1 MSDAGSMRLL
11 AVCLG
16 GRAPGC
22 NVELHDVVFAVG
34 TSVEDIHD
42 QLLDRWFGSPDGLHV
57 DAWMVV
63 DQVPG
68 FRVALSHSPG
78 PGEARLYFVN
88 IGGYAPGELFERHVY
103 ALYAGRSASEVKA
116 RARAELLV
124 GNESVHRDDLYAVD
138 DLVDDLIEVRVDGGW
153 HIELIEDPSA
163 GRAAVTNGY
172 FPLPRKTISAWKA
185 RNPEIVRPAR

>member
-1 MSDAGSMRLL
+1 MSETLPMHLL
-11 AVCLG
+11 SVCLG

-34 TSVEDIHD
+34 ASLEEVHD

-57 DAWMVV
+57 DAWAVV
-63 DQVPG
+63 DQAPG
-68 FRVALSHSPG
+68 FRVGLSRTPASG
-78 PGEARLYFVN
+78 DVRLYFVN

-103 ALYAGRSASEVKA
+103 ALYAGRSSSEVKA
-116 RARAELLV
+116 RAKAELLA

-138 DLVDDLIEVRVDGGW
+138 DLIDDLIEVRVGDGW
-153 HIELIEDPSA
+153 HIELTEDPDA
-163 GRAAVTNGY
+163 GHAPVTNGY

-185 RNPEIVRPAR
+185 RNPATVRPAR

>member
-1 MSDAGSMRLL
+1 MSDSGSIRLF

-34 TSVEDIHD
+34 RSLDEVHP
-42 QLLDRWFGSPDGLHV
+42 QLLDQWFGSPDGLHV
-57 DAWMVV
+57 DAWTAV

-68 FRVALSHSPG
+68 FRVALSRTRGSG
-78 PGEARLYFVN
+78 DARLYFVN

-124 GNESVHRDDLYAVD
+124 GNESVHRDDLYSVD
-138 DLVDDLIEVRVDGGW
+138 DLIDDLIEVRLGDGW
-153 HIELIEDPSA
+153 NIELTEDPL
-163 GRAAVTNGY
+163 AAHAPITNGY

-185 RNPEIVRPAR
+185 RKPSK